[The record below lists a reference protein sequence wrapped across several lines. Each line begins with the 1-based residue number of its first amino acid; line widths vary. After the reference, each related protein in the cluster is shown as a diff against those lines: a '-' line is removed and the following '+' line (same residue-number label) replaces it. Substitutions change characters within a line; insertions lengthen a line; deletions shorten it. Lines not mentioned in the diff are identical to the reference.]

1 MEKFGDGVDI
11 ISPGVNDADVVT
23 HRDKVRARIA
33 RSMPQRDGGRTEV
46 GGHVARPLRIGIA
59 RLNKA
64 IAEYSLARLEF
75 TLQHPTDDA
84 PPVLQRVGTQPS
96 DEPAMQSWV
105 DLMKRIAII
114 QSFVD
119 AAKGADT
126 RLALEP
132 VFERLTKAAM
142 HRRRFGGAIG

>member
-1 MEKFGDGVDI
+1 M
-11 ISPGVNDADVVT
+11 
-23 HRDKVRARIA
+23 
-33 RSMPQRDGGRTEV
+33 
-46 GGHVARPLRIGIA
+46 ARPLRIGIA

-75 TLQHPTDDA
+75 TLQHPADDA
-84 PPVLQRVGTQPS
+84 PPLLQRVGTQPA
-96 DEPAMQSWV
+96 DEPAMQNWV

-119 AAKGADT
+119 AAKGANT
-126 RLALEP
+126 RLSLEP
-132 VFERLTKAAM
+132 VFERLTKAANHVAVLAWSMESM